1 MLTGGR
7 VGVSQDEPFSK
18 HASLPAKVVFSFIVL
33 LILISIGTVY
43 VDSMPGIDE
52 TTKMV
57 VEVLE
62 LVCSVV
68 FLIEVAIR
76 FVCMES
82 LVICISDPFMWID
95 VRLLSLSKIPAGV
108 GGWWWLGERHV
119 TKGEMRRCTAMEGL
133 TGFLSRRQVLAVLPF
148 ALEYTIFRAVESQLD
163 LDFLRL
169 VRAAPRTSQY
179 PAPHPN
185 QQACHIL

>member
-18 HASLPAKVVFSFIVL
+18 HASLPAKIVFSFIVL

-119 TKGEMRRCTAMEGL
+119 TKGEDAQMHSNGRADGIFVTTAGAGGPSLCLGVHNLPGRRISIGPRFSSPRACSTAN
-133 TGFLSRRQVLAVLPF
+133 LAVPC
-148 ALEYTIFRAVESQLD
+148 T
-163 LDFLRL
+163 
-169 VRAAPRTSQY
+169 P
-179 PAPHPN
+179 P
-185 QQACHIL
+185 